1 MKVLRMIENNVN
13 ERYVDEIVS
22 ALNDGGIVILPT
34 DSLYA
39 LACDAMNN
47 QAIERICKI
56 KMMKSAKTNL
66 SIVCS
71 DISMASKYGRIDNN
85 LYKLIKHNLP
95 GSFTFLIDAMSKLP
109 KAFKGRRVVGVRIVD
124 NKITKRVVEEM
135 GHPLFSTSVEGVHD
149 DYLCEPELIA
159 QTYDRDVEFVVDA
172 GRSGNIPSTVVDCTG
187 NEPEVVRQGLSE
199 FEL

>member
-13 ERYVDEIVS
+13 ERYVDEIIS

-71 DISMASKYGRIDNN
+71 DISMASKYGKIDNN

-95 GSFTFLIDAMSKLP
+95 GSFTFLIDATSKLP

-124 NKITKRVVEEM
+124 NKIT
-135 GHPLFSTSVEGVHD
+135 GVL
-149 DYLCEPELIA
+149 Y
-159 QTYDRDVEFVVDA
+159 
-172 GRSGNIPSTVVDCTG
+172 
-187 NEPEVVRQGLSE
+187 
-199 FEL
+199 

>member
-1 MKVLRMIENNVN
+1 MKILRMIENNVN

-22 ALNDGGIVILPT
+22 ALNNGGIVVLPT

-39 LACDAMNN
+39 LVCDAMNN

-71 DISMASKYGRIDNN
+71 DISMASKYGKIDNG
-85 LYKLIKHNLP
+85 L
-95 GSFTFLIDAMSKLP
+95 SKLP

-124 NKITKRVVEEM
+124 NEIIKRVVEEI
-135 GHPLFSTSVEGVHD
+135 GHPLFSTSVEGVD
-149 DYLCEPELIA
+149 EDYVCEPELIA
-159 QTYDRDVEFVVDA
+159 QTYGRDVEYVVDA
-172 GRSGNIPSTVVDCTG
+172 GRSGLVPSTVVDCTG
-187 NEPEVVRQGLSE
+187 DEPEVARQGLSE

>member
-1 MKVLRMIENNVN
+1 MKILRMIENNVN

-22 ALNDGGIVILPT
+22 ALNNGGIVVLPT

-39 LACDAMNN
+39 LVCDAMNN

-71 DISMASKYGRIDNN
+71 DISMASKYGKIDNG
-85 LYKLIKHNLP
+85 LYKLIRHNLP
-95 GSFTFLIDAMSKLP
+95 GSFTFLIEATSKLP

-124 NKITKRVVEEM
+124 NEIIKRVVEEI
-135 GHPLFSTSVEGVHD
+135 GNPLFSTSVEGVD
-149 DYLCEPELIA
+149 EDYVCEPELIA
-159 QTYDRDVEFVVDA
+159 QTYGRDVEYVVDA
-172 GRSGNIPSTVVDCTG
+172 GRSGYVPSTVVDCTG
-187 NEPEVVRQGLSE
+187 DEPEVVRQGLSE

>member
-1 MKVLRMIENNVN
+1 MKILRMIENNVN

-22 ALNDGGIVILPT
+22 ALNNGGIVVLPT

-39 LACDAMNN
+39 LVCDAMNN

-71 DISMASKYGRIDNN
+71 DISMASKYGKIDNG
-85 LYKLIKHNLP
+85 LYKLIRHNLP
-95 GSFTFLIDAMSKLP
+95 GSFTFLIEATSKLP

-124 NKITKRVVEEM
+124 NEIIKRVVEEI
-135 GHPLFSTSVEGVHD
+135 GNPLFSTSVEGVD
-149 DYLCEPELIA
+149 EDYVCEPELIA
-159 QTYDRDVEFVVDA
+159 QTYGRDVEYVVDA
-172 GRSGNIPSTVVDCTG
+172 GRSGYVPSTVVDCTG
-187 NEPEVVRQGLSE
+187 DEPEVVRQGLSE
-199 FEL
+199 FKL

>member
-1 MKVLRMIENNVN
+1 MKILRMIENNVN

-22 ALNDGGIVILPT
+22 ALNNGGIVVLPT

-39 LACDAMNN
+39 LVCDAMNN

-71 DISMASKYGRIDNN
+71 DISMASKYGKIDNG
-85 LYKLIKHNLP
+85 LYKLIRHNLP
-95 GSFTFLIDAMSKLP
+95 GSFTFLIEATSKLP
-109 KAFKGRRVVGVRIVD
+109 KAFKGRRVVGVRIVA
-124 NKITKRVVEEM
+124 NEIIKRVVEEI
-135 GHPLFSTSVEGVHD
+135 GHPLFSTSVEGVD
-149 DYLCEPELIA
+149 EDYVCEPELIA
-159 QTYDRDVEFVVDA
+159 QTYGRDVEYVVDA
-172 GRSGNIPSTVVDCTG
+172 GRSGCVPSTVVDCTG
-187 NEPEVVRQGLSE
+187 DEPEVVRQGLSE